1 MVKNLPAKAGGAGS
15 VPGSGRSPV
24 EGNDNPV
31 QYSCLGN
38 PMDRGAWWAMM
49 GVTESDTTDQPTL
62 SFSDFIKI
70 TWVFR
75 GAGAVLSAQNPLSKI
90 DPLVKIVTRNQTQ
103 PTGSGADVLNRFIK

>member
-1 MVKNLPAKAGGAGS
+1 
-15 VPGSGRSPV
+15 
-24 EGNDNPV
+24 
-31 QYSCLGN
+31 
-38 PMDRGAWWAMM
+38 MDRGAWWAMM
-49 GVTESDTTDQPTL
+49 GVTESDTTEQPTL
-62 SFSDFIKI
+62 SFSVFIKI